1 MQITAVTALLLFNME
16 IKVKIDEN
24 TIAVISTVTA
34 NNKTI
39 FMSISKKPRRGIPMQ
54 RYGIKNAIHI
64 TTLTKEH
71 VIKFDK

>member
-39 FMSISKKPRRGIPMQ
+39 FILSQ
-54 RYGIKNAIHI
+54 NL
-64 TTLTKEH
+64 TTSSQFFYPCE
-71 VIKFDK
+71 

>member
-39 FMSISKKPRRGIPMQ
+39 FIHFKKAEKRYPDAKIRNKKCHTHNNAYQ
-54 RYGIKNAIHI
+54 RACNKI
-64 TTLTKEH
+64 
-71 VIKFDK
+71 